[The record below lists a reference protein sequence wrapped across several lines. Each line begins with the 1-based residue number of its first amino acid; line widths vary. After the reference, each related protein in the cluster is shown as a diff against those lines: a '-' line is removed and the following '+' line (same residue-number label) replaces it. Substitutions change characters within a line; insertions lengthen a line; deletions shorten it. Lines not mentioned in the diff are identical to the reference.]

1 MSILLRKV
9 KIIDSKSPYTGFVKD
24 VLINN
29 DQIVQIDDNIE
40 ASAKKTIEEDGLCV
54 SPGWFEMHANFC
66 DPGNE
71 HKEDID
77 SGSRAAVY
85 GGFTSVALTPETEPV
100 IQTKNDIEYLYKK
113 AETQAINI
121 YPLGAST
128 INLNGKELTELY
140 DMYQAGALG
149 FYNGKKA
156 IKNPNIQKLVFL
168 YTRTF
173 QAPVLVFPNETDL
186 SDQGQMNEGETS
198 TAMALK
204 GIPNLAEEI
213 TINRDLYLAE
223 YAESPV
229 HFASISTEG
238 GVELIRT
245 AKAQGAPVTCSVNL
259 YNLVLTDDI
268 LSTYD
273 TRYKVLPPI
282 RSESD
287 RLALIEGIEDGTID
301 AISIDHIPH
310 DIEVKKC
317 EFENAAFGMRGLET
331 AFGIYSKYL
340 SKDISLEKWV
350 DLISHNPREILD
362 APKISLNEGNIAELT
377 LFKQKT
383 KWTLNNEKIKLRSK
397 NNPFA
402 NEELSGKPFG
412 IINKGSFYSA

>member
-9 KIIDSKSPYTGFVKD
+9 KIIDSKSPYNGLVKD

-29 DQIVQIDDNIE
+29 DQIVQIDDSIE
-40 ASAKKTIEEDGLCV
+40 ASARKTIEKVGLCV

-77 SGSRAAVY
+77 SGSRAAVF

-113 AETQAINI
+113 AESQAINI

-128 INLNGKELTELY
+128 TNLDGKELTELY

-156 IKNPNIQKLVFL
+156 INNPNIQKLVFQ

-173 QAPVLVFPNETDL
+173 QAPVLVFPNEVDL
-186 SDQGQMNEGETS
+186 SDQGQINEGETS
-198 TAMALK
+198 TSLALK
-204 GIPNLAEEI
+204 GIPNLVEEI
-213 TINRDLYLAE
+213 SINRDMYLAE

-229 HFASISTEG
+229 HFTSISTEG
-238 GVELIRT
+238 GVELIRK
-245 AKAQGAPVTCSVNL
+245 AKGQGARVTCSVNL
-259 YNLVLTDDI
+259 YNLVLTDEI

-282 RSESD
+282 RHESD
-287 RLALIEGIEDGTID
+287 RLALLEGIKDGTID
-301 AISIDHIPH
+301 AISIDHIPQ

-340 SKDISLEKWV
+340 SKDISLENWV
-350 DLISHNPREILD
+350 ELVSHKPREILD
-362 APKISLNEGNIAELT
+362 AAKISLNEGNIAELT
-377 LFKQKT
+377 LFEQKT
-383 KWTLNNEKIKLRSK
+383 KWTLNNENIKLRSK

-402 NEELSGKPFG
+402 NEELCGKPFG
-412 IINKGSFYSA
+412 IINKGRFHSA

>member
-9 KIIDSKSPYTGFVKD
+9 KIIDSKSPYNGLVKD
-24 VLINN
+24 VLIHN

-40 ASAKKTIEEDGLCV
+40 ASTRNTIEEDGLCV

-77 SGSRAAVY
+77 SGSLAAVF

-113 AETQAINI
+113 AESQAINI

-128 INLNGKELTELY
+128 ANLNGKKLTELY

-156 IKNPNIQKLVFL
+156 LKNPNMQKLVFL

-198 TAMALK
+198 TALALK

-213 TINRDLYLAE
+213 AINRDLYLAK

-229 HFASISTEG
+229 HFTSVSTRG
-238 GVELIRT
+238 GVELIRK
-245 AKAQGAPVTCSVNL
+245 AKDQGASVTCSVNL
-259 YNLVLTDDI
+259 YSLVLTDEI

-273 TRYKVLPPI
+273 TRYKVLPPV
-282 RSESD
+282 RNESD
-287 RLALIEGIEDGTID
+287 RLALLEGIKDGTID
-301 AISIDHIPH
+301 AISIDHIPQ
-310 DIEVKKC
+310 DVEVKKC

-340 SKDISLEKWV
+340 SKEISLEKWV
-350 DLISHNPREILD
+350 DLASHNPREILD

-377 LFKQKT
+377 LFKQKS
-383 KWTLNNEKIKLRSK
+383 KWTLTKEKIKLRST

-412 IINKGSFYSA
+412 IINKGEFHLA

>member
-9 KIIDSKSPYTGFVKD
+9 KIIDSKSPYNGLVKD

-29 DQIVQIDDNIE
+29 DQIVQIDDSIE
-40 ASAKKTIEEDGLCV
+40 ASARKTIEKVGLCV

-77 SGSRAAVY
+77 SGSRAAVF

-113 AETQAINI
+113 AESQAINI

-128 INLNGKELTELY
+128 TNLDGKELTELY

-156 IKNPNIQKLVFL
+156 INNPNIQKLVFQ

-173 QAPVLVFPNETDL
+173 QAPVLVFPNEMDL
-186 SDQGQMNEGETS
+186 TNQGQMNEGETS
-198 TAMALK
+198 TSLALK

-238 GVELIRT
+238 GVELIRK
-245 AKAQGAPVTCSVNL
+245 AKGQGARVTCSVNL
-259 YNLVLTDDI
+259 YNLVLTDEV

-282 RSESD
+282 RHESD
-287 RLALIEGIEDGTID
+287 RLALLEGIKDGTID
-301 AISIDHIPH
+301 AISIDHIPQ

-350 DLISHNPREILD
+350 ELVSHKPREILD
-362 APKISLNEGNIAELT
+362 AAKISLNEGNIAELT
-377 LFKQKT
+377 LFEQKT
-383 KWTLNNEKIKLRSK
+383 KWTLNNENMKLRSK

-412 IINKGSFYSA
+412 IINKGRFHSA

>member
-9 KIIDSKSPYTGFVKD
+9 KIIDSKSPYNGFVKD

-29 DQIVQIDDNIE
+29 DQIVLIDDNIE

-54 SPGWFEMHANFC
+54 SPGWFEMHSNFC

-77 SGSRAAVY
+77 SGSRAAVF

-100 IQTKNDIEYLYKK
+100 IQSKNDIEYLYKK
-113 AETQAINI
+113 AESQPIHI

-128 INLNGKELTELY
+128 EHLKGKELNELY

-156 IKNPNIQKLVFL
+156 IQNPNIQKLVFL

-173 QAPVLVFPNETDL
+173 QAPVIVFPNEKEL
-186 SDQGQMNEGETS
+186 SDQGQMNEGEMSTS
-198 TAMALK
+198 LALK

-213 TINRDLYLAE
+213 TINRDLYLAG

-229 HFASISTEG
+229 HFASISTAG
-238 GVELIRT
+238 GVELIRK
-245 AKAQGAPVTCSVNL
+245 AKSEGAAVTCSVNL
-259 YNLVLTDDI
+259 YNLVLTDDV
-268 LSTYD
+268 LNDYD
-273 TRYKVLPPI
+273 TRYKVMPPI
-282 RSESD
+282 RSHADKE
-287 RLALIEGIEDGTID
+287 ALIAGIEDGTID
-301 AISIDHIPH
+301 AIAIDHTPQ

-331 AFGIYSKYL
+331 AFGVYSKHL
-340 SKDISLEKWV
+340 SKEINLEKWV
-350 DLISHNPREILD
+350 DLVSHNPRRILD

-377 LFKQKT
+377 LFKPKQK
-383 KWTLNNEKIKLRSK
+383 WVLNDEKIKLRSK
-397 NNPFA
+397 NNPFTY
-402 NEELSGKPFG
+402 EELTGKPFG
-412 IINKGSFYSA
+412 IINKGRFYSA

>member
-9 KIIDSKSPYTGFVKD
+9 KIIDSKSPYNGFVKD

-29 DQIVQIDDNIE
+29 DQIVQIDDYIE
-40 ASAKKTIEEDGLCV
+40 ASARKVIEEDGLCV

-77 SGSRAAVY
+77 SGSSAAVF
-85 GGFTSVALTPETEPV
+85 GGFTAVALSPETEPV

-113 AETQAINI
+113 SESQPINI

-128 INLNGKELTELY
+128 TNLKGKELTELY
-140 DMYQAGALG
+140 DMHQAGAIG
-149 FYNGKKA
+149 FYNGKMA
-156 IKNPNIQKLVFL
+156 IQNPNIQKLVLL

-173 QAPVLVFPNETDL
+173 QAPVMIFPNETEL
-186 SDQGQMNEGETS
+186 SDQGQMNEGELSTS
-198 TAMALK
+198 LALK
-204 GIPNLAEEI
+204 GIPNLSEEI
-213 TINRDLYLAE
+213 SINRDLYVAE

-229 HFASISTEG
+229 HFACISTAG
-238 GVELIRT
+238 SVKLIRD
-245 AKAQGAPVTCSVNL
+245 AKERGVSVTCSVNL
-259 YNLVLTDDI
+259 YNLVLTDEV

-273 TRYKVLPPI
+273 TRYKVMPPI
-282 RSESD
+282 RNETD
-287 RLALIEGIEDGTID
+287 RSALIDGIKDGTID
-301 AISIDHIPH
+301 AISIDHIPQ

-331 AFGIYSKYL
+331 AFGIYGKYL
-340 SKDISLEKWV
+340 SKDINLEKWV

-362 APKISLNEGNIAELT
+362 APRISLNEGNIAELS
-377 LFKQKT
+377 LFKLKPN
-383 KWTLNNEKIKLRSK
+383 WTLNEEKIKLRSK

-402 NEELSGKPFG
+402 HEELTGKPFG
-412 IINKGSFYSA
+412 IINKGVFHSA